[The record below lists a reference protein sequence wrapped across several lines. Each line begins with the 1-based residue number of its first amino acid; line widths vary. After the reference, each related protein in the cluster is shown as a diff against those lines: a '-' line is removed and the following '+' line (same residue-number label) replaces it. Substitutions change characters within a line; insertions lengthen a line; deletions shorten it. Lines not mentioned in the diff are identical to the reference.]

1 MIKDFK
7 TALLFTTRNLK
18 DSEIAY
24 LKSKSNVIPS
34 VFPIGYDGLAF
45 IVNKNNTDTCITV
58 NESYYSYRLILSFRY
73 VQLLMHRSQHLLSEM
88 H

>member
-1 MIKDFK
+1 MSSQKLKCKPKYTDEVTGLQMIKDFK

-18 DSEIAY
+18 DTKIAY

-45 IVNKNNTDTCITV
+45 IVNKQNNDTCIQPKRYQT
-58 NESYYSYRLILSFRY
+58 YPYR
-73 VQLLMHRSQHLLSEM
+73 
-88 H
+88 